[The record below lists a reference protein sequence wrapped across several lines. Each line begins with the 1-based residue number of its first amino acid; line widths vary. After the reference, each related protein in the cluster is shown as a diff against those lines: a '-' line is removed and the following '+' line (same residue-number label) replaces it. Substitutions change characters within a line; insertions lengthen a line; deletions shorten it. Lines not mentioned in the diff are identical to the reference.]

1 MTIAFSTMTDQH
13 VTTAPTFQSMFFPAG
28 EAHVKI
34 INDNVDKGPL
44 LEVARIT
51 GADANDLFT
60 LAMWADACHRR
71 ADARHEK
78 YPNDAPNRMILVMP
92 YLPGARADHDDF
104 IPFGA
109 GVYADFINSLGVDQV
124 ICFDPHSRVLP
135 SMLGG
140 VTVIDSTRLIRQHV
154 VGRADKDSRPQRYD
168 GIIAPDKG
176 AVDRASKVAAA
187 CHIPLY
193 RAEKHRDPLTGKL
206 SGFTCEALPGT
217 GRFLVVDDI
226 CDGGGTFR
234 GLAETTGLP
243 PERLGL
249 YVSHGVFS
257 GAAASLNED
266 FSEIWTTD
274 SFRTAEGYTAI
285 ANTGGI
291 RVHVIPLEATLRG
304 EFLR

>member
-1 MTIAFSTMTDQH
+1 MTISFSTGIGPGFG
-13 VTTAPTFQSMFFPAG
+13 TTPTFESMFFPAG
-28 EAHVKI
+28 EAHVKVV
-34 INDNVDKGPL
+34 NENTGKGPL
-44 LEVARIT
+44 LEIARIS

-71 ADARHEK
+71 ADVRHAK

-104 IPFGA
+104 VPFGA

-124 ICFDPHSRVLP
+124 ICFDPHSPVLP
-135 SMLGG
+135 GLIHA
-140 VTVIDSTRLIRQHV
+140 TVIDSTRLVRQYV
-154 VGRADKDSRPQRYD
+154 VGKDNDTHPQRYD

-176 AVDRASKVAAA
+176 AVARASKVAAA
-187 CHIPLY
+187 CHLPLY
-193 RAEKHRDPLTGKL
+193 RAEKVRIEETGKL
-206 SGFTCEALPGT
+206 TGFACEPLPET

-234 GLAETTGLP
+234 GLAEVTGLP

-257 GAAASLNED
+257 GRAAGLND
-266 FSEIWTTD
+266 VFSEIWTTD
-274 SFRTAEGYTAI
+274 SFRTVDEYQAI
-285 ANTGGI
+285 ADAGGI
-291 RVHVIPLEATLRG
+291 RTHVIPLDATLRA
-304 EFLR
+304 EMQW